1 MANKTTRS
9 DLSRRTFILAGGAGA
24 LAASWAISPAQAQP
38 APGAINSRVT
48 GTQSPTVIFVH
59 GFTCALEDWDAQVK
73 GLSPRFRCIALDL
86 PGHGASAKPAT
97 VSIAS
102 MAAAVNQVKQGVGSG
117 GKILV
122 GHSMGCRVITE
133 AYLQSRA
140 EVVGL
145 VFVDGS
151 ILGGDPET
159 GVSRAKQE
167 IARAGID
174 AFTEGL
180 FNDNM
185 FAEVS
190 DPAVRERI
198 VARAKKVD
206 PLLREELFVDL
217 VRWDLAKGRDAL
229 KQIAVPV
236 LVLQSTYFNNEL
248 KRVPLPPGKTTPWMD
263 AIAAS
268 VPKSQVKVVPNA
280 AHFTMIDAAPIVNEE
295 IGKFA
300 TAAAKGGRQ

>member
-1 MANKTTRS
+1 MSITTRRT

-24 LAASWAISPAQAQP
+24 LAARWALSPAHAQSV
-38 APGAINSRVT
+38 AGNITFRVT
-48 GTQSPTVIFVH
+48 GTQSPSLIFVH

-73 GLSPRFRCIALDL
+73 GLSPKFRCAALDL

-97 VSIAS
+97 ASIAS
-102 MAAAVNQVKQGVGSG
+102 LAAAVNQVKESVGRG
-117 GKILV
+117 DKILV

-140 EVVGL
+140 DVVGL

-151 ILGGDPET
+151 ILGGDPKT
-159 GVSRAKQE
+159 GINHAKQE

-174 AFTEGL
+174 PFTQGL
-180 FNDNM
+180 FNDM
-185 FAEVS
+185 FVEGS

-217 VRWDLAKGRDAL
+217 VRWDLTKGRDAL
-229 KQIAVPV
+229 KQITVPV

-280 AHFTMIDAAPIVNEE
+280 GHFCMIDAAQMVNEE

-300 TAAAKGGRQ
+300 AAVAKGGRQ

>member
-1 MANKTTRS
+1 MANKTRPS

-24 LAASWAISPAQAQP
+24 LAARWALSPTQAQP
-38 APGAINSRVT
+38 AAGTINFRVT

-73 GLSPRFRCIALDL
+73 ALSPKFRCAALDL

-102 MAAAVNQVKQGVGSG
+102 MAAAVNQVKEEVGSG

-140 EVVGL
+140 DVVGL

-151 ILGGDPET
+151 VLGGDPET
-159 GVSRAKQE
+159 GVNRVKE
-167 IARAGID
+167 GIARAGID
-174 AFTEGL
+174 PFTQRL
-180 FNDNM
+180 FNDM
-185 FAEVS
+185 FVEDS

-217 VRWDLAKGRDAL
+217 VRWDLTKGRDAL
-229 KQIAVPV
+229 KQITVPV
-236 LVLQSTYFNNEL
+236 LVLQSTSFNNEL
-248 KRVPLPPGKTTPWMD
+248 KRVPLKPGKTTPWMD
-263 AIAAS
+263 AITTS
-268 VPKSQVKVVPNA
+268 VPKSQSKVVPNVG
-280 AHFTMIDAAPIVNEE
+280 HFCMIDAAPMVSEE

-300 TAAAKGGRQ
+300 AAVAKGETQ